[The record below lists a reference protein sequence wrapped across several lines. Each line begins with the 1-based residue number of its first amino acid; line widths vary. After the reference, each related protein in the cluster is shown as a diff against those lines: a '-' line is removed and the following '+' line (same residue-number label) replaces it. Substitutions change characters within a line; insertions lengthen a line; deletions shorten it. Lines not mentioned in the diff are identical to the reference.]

1 MSLADTGK
9 RMENGIHH
17 KPEAWRRT
25 KIVATLGPATETV
38 ERIEQLIR
46 LGVNV
51 FRLNFSHADHEYHG
65 RLIDRVRSCAD
76 RLGAVVAILQD
87 ISGPK
92 IRVEPMAPMTLREGD
107 ELLIYRHQ
115 VPPGIPG
122 IALNYPEV
130 LEALAVG
137 DQIFFADGTIR
148 VETVRLG
155 EAGVLVR
162 VLQGGELSS
171 RKGVNLPVKH
181 LALAALTAKDR
192 ADLLFGAA
200 RGVDLVAVS
209 FVRTAD
215 DLRQARQVL
224 TEAGVDTPI
233 FAKIEKGEALDN
245 LEAVVEAADGILI
258 ARGDLGVEMGVHRVP
273 MIQKRVLR
281 MASLKG
287 IPAIVATQMLTS
299 MVASPYPTRAEVS
312 DVANAVLDGADA
324 VMLSEETTVGRY
336 PAEVVKVL
344 DLTIRETETCYP
356 WFREFRE
363 LRGHRRAFAAAAVTL
378 QRTTGA
384 AGIVSFTETGL
395 TALMVA
401 RQRPQSRLIAVTDK
415 QRTLRR
421 LAVVWGVEPVLVATA
436 YTSSDEALYHFFR
449 QAIDAKLLQID
460 PEHFYIVTI
469 GRQSH
474 RSGSTNLLVLVDQ
487 PCFEELAGTFSY

>member
-1 MSLADTGK
+1 MNDVFK
-9 RMENGIHH
+9 RT
-17 KPEAWRRT
+17 PETRRRT
-25 KIVATLGPATETV
+25 KIVATLGPATETT

-65 RLIDRVRSCAD
+65 RLIERVRASAE

-92 IRVEPMAPMTLREGD
+92 IRVEPMAPLILSEGD
-107 ELLIYRHQ
+107 ELMIYRKP
-115 VPPGIPG
+115 VPPDMAG

-148 VETVRLG
+148 VETVRVV

-171 RKGVNLPVKH
+171 RKGVNLPVKR
-181 LALAALTAKDR
+181 LAMAALTAKDR
-192 ADLLFGAA
+192 ADLLFGVA

-215 DLRQARQVL
+215 DLRQTRQLL
-224 TEAGVDTPI
+224 TEAGADTPI
-233 FAKIEKGEALDN
+233 FAKIEKEEALDN
-245 LEAVVEAADGILI
+245 LEAVVEVADGILI
-258 ARGDLGVEMGVHRVP
+258 ARGDLGVEIGVHRVP
-273 MIQKRVLR
+273 VVQKQILR
-281 MASLKG
+281 IASLKG
-287 IPAIVATQMLTS
+287 IPVIVATQMLTS
-299 MVASPYPTRAEVS
+299 MVNSPYPTRAEVS

-324 VMLSEETTVGRY
+324 VMLSEETTVGQY
-336 PAEVVKVL
+336 PDEAVKVL

-384 AGIVSFTETGL
+384 VGIVSFTESGL

-401 RQRPQSRLIAVTDK
+401 RQRPLSRLIAVTACE
-415 QRTLRR
+415 RTLRR
-421 LAVVWGVEPVLVATA
+421 LAVVWGLEPVLVSTLYA
-436 YTSSDEALYHFFR
+436 SSDEALYHFFH
-449 QAIDAKLLQID
+449 QAVEAKLLRID
-460 PEHFYIVTI
+460 QENFHIVTI
-469 GRQSH
+469 GRQTN
-474 RSGSTNLLVLVDQ
+474 RSGSTNLLALIDQ
-487 PCFEELAGTFSY
+487 PCFEQLAGTYGK

>member
-1 MSLADTGK
+1 MD
-9 RMENGIHH
+9 NGIYRVC
-17 KPEAWRRT
+17 KDRRRT
-25 KIVATLGPATETV
+25 KIVATLGPATETT

-51 FRLNFSHADHEYHG
+51 FRLNFSHADHEFHG
-65 RLIDRVRSCAD
+65 RLIDRVRSCAE
-76 RLGAVVAILQD
+76 RLGAVIAILQD

-92 IRVEPMAPMTLREGD
+92 IRVEPMAPLSLRAGD
-107 ELLIYRHQ
+107 EMMIYRQ
-115 VPPGIPG
+115 RVPQGVPG

-130 LEALAVG
+130 LDALALG

-148 VETVRLG
+148 VETVRLDG
-155 EAGVLVR
+155 AGVLVR

-171 RKGVNLPVKH
+171 RKGVNLPVKR
-181 LALAALTAKDR
+181 LALAALTPKDR
-192 ADLLFGAA
+192 ADLLFGVA

-215 DLRQARQVL
+215 DLLLTRQL
-224 TEAGVDTPI
+224 LNEAGANTPI
-233 FAKIEKGEALDN
+233 FAKIEKEEALDN
-245 LEAVVEAADGILI
+245 LEKVVEAADGILI
-258 ARGDLGVEMGVHRVP
+258 ARGDLGVEIGVHRVP
-273 MIQKRVLR
+273 VIQKQVLR
-281 MASLKG
+281 RASLKG
-287 IPAIVATQMLTS
+287 IPVIVATQMLTS

-324 VMLSEETTVGRY
+324 VMLSEETTVGQY
-336 PAEVVKVL
+336 PAEAVKVL

-384 AGIVSFTETGL
+384 AGIVSFTESGL

-401 RQRPQSRLIAVTDK
+401 RQRPQTRLIAVTTN

-421 LAVVWGVEPVLVATA
+421 LAVVWGVEPVLVSKVFAN
-436 YTSSDEALYHFFR
+436 SDEALSHFFR
-449 QAIDAKLLQID
+449 QAVDANLIQID
-460 PEHFYIVTI
+460 REHFYIVTI
-469 GRQSH
+469 GRQSN
-474 RSGSTNLLVLVDQ
+474 RSGSTNLLALIDQSCFKELVAA
-487 PCFEELAGTFSY
+487 F

>member
-1 MSLADTGK
+1 MDKIINRK
-9 RMENGIHH
+9 RESR
-17 KPEAWRRT
+17 RRT
-25 KIVATLGPATETV
+25 KIVATLGPATETT

-51 FRLNFSHADHEYHG
+51 FRLNFSHADHDYHG
-65 RLIDRVRSCAD
+65 RLIDRVRSCAE

-92 IRVEPMAPMTLREGD
+92 IRVEPMAPLTLREGD
-107 ELLIYRHQ
+107 ELRIHRHR
-115 VPPGIPG
+115 VEPSVPG

-130 LEALAVG
+130 LDSLAVG

-148 VETVRLG
+148 VETVHLD

-171 RKGVNLPVKH
+171 RKGVNLPVKR

-192 ADLLFGAA
+192 ADLLFGVA

-215 DLRQARQVL
+215 DLRLARQLL
-224 TEAGVDTPI
+224 TEAGADTPI
-233 FAKIEKGEALDN
+233 FAKIEKEEALDN
-245 LEAVVEAADGILI
+245 LEAVIEAADGILI
-258 ARGDLGVEMGVHRVP
+258 ARGDLGVEIGVHRVP
-273 MIQKRVLR
+273 VVQKQILR
-281 MASLKG
+281 MASQKG
-287 IPAIVATQMLTS
+287 IPVIVATQMLTS
-299 MVASPYPTRAEVS
+299 MVNSPYPTRAEMS
-312 DVANAVLDGADA
+312 DVANAVLDGTDA
-324 VMLSEETTVGRY
+324 VMLSEETTVGHY
-336 PAEVVKVL
+336 PAEAVQVL

-384 AGIVSFTETGL
+384 AGIVSFTESGL

-401 RQRPQSRLIAVTDK
+401 RQRPQSRLIAVTTNP
-415 QRTLRR
+415 RTFRR
-421 LAVVWGVEPVLVATA
+421 LAVVWGLEPVFVSTIYAK
-436 YTSSDEALYHFFR
+436 SDEALYHFFR
-449 QAIDAKLLQID
+449 QALAAKLMRID

-469 GRQSH
+469 GRQSN
-474 RSGSTNLLVLVDQ
+474 RSGSTNLLALIDQ
-487 PCFEELAGTFSY
+487 PCYEQLAGAFDH